1 MSEIKFDLTCIDKA
15 LDSYSNYDVL
25 LAGECIAEE
34 GEPCL
39 SNFLYQH
46 DLYNLVKVCTCFKNS
61 SKPTFIDLSLTTKN
75 AQFQNTVE
83 VCSAWSI

>member
-15 LDSYSNYDVL
+15 LDTYSNYDVL

-46 DLYNLVKVCTCFKNS
+46 DLYNLVKEGTCFKIPLN
-61 SKPTFIDLSLTTKN
+61 PHSLIS
-75 AQFQNTVE
+75 F
-83 VCSAWSI
+83 